1 MLPGRCVRGATR
13 SVLPSLPLADGELDE
28 ADARE
33 LQALKRQVEL
43 DSGLRCDGYKEKC
56 LRRRI
61 AVRMRA
67 RGVHRY
73 RDYAE
78 LLREDPAEYQRLL
91 AAIVINVSKFFRN
104 PEVWAALR
112 ERVLGELLALDARPV
127 RIWSAGTAGG
137 EEAYS
142 VAIMLLEALGGA
154 ASARRVSRRFAILG
168 TDIDDES
175 LEIARRGEY
184 GELALS
190 DTEEG
195 LRRRWFEPGTRYR
208 LRPEPRGLVEFR
220 VLDLMKD
227 PFPQGQHLILCRNVI
242 IYFERAVQEEL
253 FVRFRDALVPGGYLV
268 LGKVETLV
276 GPAASAFRQVAPRER
291 IYQRI

>member
-1 MLPGRCVRGATR
+1 MWSGSTPPGLGA
-13 SVLPSLPLADGELDE
+13 LPLAHGDLDE

-33 LQALKRQVEL
+33 LQALKQQVQEE
-43 DSGLRCDGYKEKC
+43 SGLRCDGYKEKC

-73 RDYAE
+73 ADYAA
-78 LLREDPAEYQRLL
+78 LLRSDPGEYDRLL

-104 PEVWAALR
+104 PEVWKALG
-112 ERVLGELLALDARPV
+112 ERVVPALLELDAWPL

-137 EEAYS
+137 EEAHS

-154 ASARRVSRRFAILG
+154 GSDDPRLGRIQVLG
-168 TDIDDES
+168 TDIDEES
-175 LEIARRGEY
+175 LDVARRGEY
-184 GELALS
+184 GDLALS
-190 DTEEG
+190 ETPLE
-195 LRRRWFEPGTRYR
+195 LRARWFDGGRPWR
-208 LRPEPRGLVEFR
+208 LRPEPRRLVEFR
-220 VLDLMKD
+220 ALDLMRD

-253 FVRFRDALVPGGYLV
+253 FARFRDALAPGGYLV
-268 LGKVETLV
+268 LGKVETMF

-291 IYQRI
+291 IYQLV

>member
-1 MLPGRCVRGATR
+1 MWPGRRTRGWTA
-13 SVLPSLPLADGELDE
+13 LPLAYGDLDE

-33 LQALKRQVEL
+33 LQALKKQVEE

-73 RDYAE
+73 ADYAA
-78 LLREDPAEYQRLL
+78 LLRSDPSEYDRLL

-104 PEVWAALR
+104 FEVWEALR
-112 ERVLGELLALDARPV
+112 ERVVPALLDLDERPL

-137 EEAYS
+137 EEAHS
-142 VAIMLLEALGGA
+142 IAILFLEALGGA
-154 ASARRVSRRFAILG
+154 GSDDPRLEQIRVLG
-168 TDIDDES
+168 TDIDGES
-175 LEIARRGEY
+175 LEVARRGEY

-190 DTEEG
+190 EMPAQM
-195 LRRRWFEPGTRYR
+195 RARWFEGEKPWR
-208 LRPEPRGLVEFR
+208 LRPEPRRMVEFR
-220 VLDLMKD
+220 TLDLMRD

-253 FVRFRDALVPGGYLV
+253 FIRFRDALAPGGYLV
-268 LGKVETLV
+268 LGKVETIF
-276 GPAASAFRQVAPRER
+276 GPAAASFRQVAPRER
-291 IYQRI
+291 IYQRA

>member
-1 MLPGRCVRGATR
+1 MRSGRLQPWLTA
-13 SVLPSLPLADGELDE
+13 LPLAYGDLDE

-33 LQALKRQVEL
+33 LQALKRQVQE

-73 RDYAE
+73 ADYAA
-78 LLREDPAEYQRLL
+78 LLRADPAEYERLL

-104 PEVWAALR
+104 AEVWK
-112 ERVLGELLALDARPV
+112 VLGERVVPALLELNAQPL

-154 ASARRVSRRFAILG
+154 ESRDPRLSQIQVLG
-168 TDIDDES
+168 TDIDEES
-175 LEIARRGEY
+175 LEVARRGEY
-184 GELALS
+184 TDLALS
-190 DTEEG
+190 ETPPE
-195 LRRRWFEPGTRYR
+195 LRARWFTGEKPWR
-208 LRPEPRGLVEFR
+208 LRPEPRRLVEFR
-220 VLDLMKD
+220 ALDLMRD

-253 FVRFRDALVPGGYLV
+253 FLRFRDALAPGGYLV
-268 LGKVETLV
+268 LGKVETIF
-276 GPAASAFRQVAPRER
+276 GPAAASFRQIASRER
-291 IYQRI
+291 IYQLA

>member
-1 MLPGRCVRGATR
+1 MRGAAR
-13 SVLPSLPLADGELDE
+13 SALPSLPLADGELEE

-33 LQALKRQVEL
+33 LQALKQQVL
-43 DSGLRCDGYKEKC
+43 VDSGLRCDGYKEKC

-78 LLREDPAEYQRLL
+78 LLRADPAEYQRLL
-91 AAIVINVSKFFRN
+91 ATLVINVSKFFRN

-112 ERVLGELLALDARPV
+112 ERVVRDLLALDARPV

-154 ASARRVSRRFAILG
+154 VSARRFSRRFAILG
-168 TDIDDES
+168 TDIDEES
-175 LEIARRGEY
+175 LEIARRAEY

-190 DTEEG
+190 DTDEE
-195 LRRRWFEPGTRYR
+195 LRRRWFEPGSRYQ
-208 LRPEPRGLVEFR
+208 LRPEPRRLVEFR
-220 VLDLMKD
+220 ALDLMKD

-242 IYFERAVQEEL
+242 IYFERGVQEEL

-268 LGKVETLV
+268 LGKVETLF
-276 GPAASAFRQVAPRER
+276 GPAAAAFRQVAARER